1 MLDKRGTVVGCVR
14 QGCGKPTNFRTD
26 GFFRFS
32 VPVLDVFPTSR
43 RLVPGARGTN
53 LHAYN

>member
-14 QGCGKPTNFRTD
+14 QGCGKLTNFRTD